1 MNFSLPMCKTILD
14 TLPVGFYTG
23 RRIPI
28 ELDEEADTSYY
39 SPIEDKII
47 VSYPIIAERM
57 SKIAEGTCS
66 AEEAVR
72 SMLYHEVS
80 HAILTPAD
88 ALNNNAKINI
98 FEDERIE
105 TVLKD
110 YYHNVNF
117 KKQLYDIH
125 GGSVPTATDPMGAF
139 FNAVRFGLGTPEVQR
154 KIEIMLNKY
163 ATLNRAS
170 TRYDSELSCAD
181 YESDIYELYRM
192 VAKEFARKPDAF
204 NSPSSSGK
212 SDKGKQK
219 SMDKLQ
225 KSSSSKEGNKEQ
237 GKSEGEYGEPS
248 EGEDGEEQERE
259 SEGESEKAVPSHKVN
274 TDLDTIK
281 RMIGRSLNN
290 GVKLSNKE
298 QDKLNEFQRTAE
310 TIIGNFNKKNA
321 GGSGINAYSGVF
333 NPRAVARQDYRFFE
347 RSTSTRGNNKFG
359 TCHLNLIID
368 CSGSFRRN
376 EDIVNSI
383 IATLSAIERK
393 NRNFKLDVVFINEE
407 IHLCTSVRERQ
418 MEATGGNDIP
428 PETKDILRKL
438 QEQQTCNYNIVLF
451 DGDALSDNYSKKEKK
466 AKLFSVFD
474 MKQTTLI
481 TDPDNERYL
490 NICPYSSS
498 KVVITKEYTEELIDH
513 IIRALTIA
521 FG

>member
-1 MNFSLPMCKTILD
+1 MNLSLPMCKTILD

-57 SKIAEGTCS
+57 SSIAEGTCS

-88 ALNNNAKINI
+88 DLNNSDKVNI

-110 YYHNVNF
+110 YYHNVDF

-125 GGSVPTATDPMGAF
+125 GGSVPTATDPIGAF
-139 FNAVRFGLGTPEVQR
+139 FNAVRFGLGTPEVQH
-154 KIEIMLNKY
+154 KIEVMLNRY

-170 TRYDSELSCAD
+170 TRYDSEPSCAD
-181 YESDIYELYRM
+181 YESDIYDLYRM

-204 NSPSSSGK
+204 NNPPSSGK
-212 SDKGKQK
+212 SGKGKQK
-219 SMDKLQ
+219 DMDKLQ
-225 KSSSSKEGNKEQ
+225 KCSSGKESDKEK
-237 GKSEGEYGEPS
+237 GESETEGE
-248 EGEDGEEQERE
+248 GEESSENKGNEEER
-259 SEGESEKAVPSHKVN
+259 EGESEKAVPSHKVN

-281 RMIGRSLNN
+281 RMIGRSLSN

-298 QDKLNEFQRTAE
+298 RDKLNEFQRTAE
-310 TIIGNFNKKNA
+310 TIISNFNKKNA

-376 EDIVNSI
+376 EDLVNSI

-393 NRNFKLDVVFINEE
+393 NRNFKLDVAFINEE

-513 IIRALTIA
+513 IIHALTIA